1 MADVRLGILRK
12 CQNNDISQSHLYPTW
27 SGGSESTATPMLTPP
42 YTSAQ
47 LPNWLPTSGQ
57 FANFR
62 TGGVAKGLSSL
73 PYVSS

>member
-1 MADVRLGILRK
+1 MLGSAFWESVRTV
-12 CQNNDISQSHLYPTW
+12 DFSQSHLYPTG
-27 SGGSESTATPMLTPP
+27 SGGWEPTATPMLTPP

-73 PYVSS
+73 PYGSN